1 MADEKQ
7 NSPPNTEPAA
17 AFEKFLVPTIFGPW
31 SEALINHASTFSGE
45 KVLDIGCGTGAA
57 SRYAAEIVGEKG
69 LVSAIDVNAGMIEF
83 ARNLAPDVGIDWRVA
98 NVDTL
103 PFSDRSFDL
112 VAGNQILQF
121 LPDKSKALSEIKRV
135 LFKDGRIALSVYCK
149 IELCPAHCAVARAL
163 EKFKVDPAGILN
175 PYSFN
180 DPLILGDFIQDAGFR
195 DVSVVRKSMESRFL
209 SPEHF
214 VQSLAAGGPSA
225 RHALEQLNKSE
236 LVQVITEVTE
246 TLANFVEKK
255 GLRVITASHF
265 ALGRV

>member
-7 NSPPNTEPAA
+7 NSPPNTESAA

-31 SEALINHASTFSGE
+31 SQALINHAATNSGE

-57 SRYAAEIVGEKG
+57 ARYAAEIVGENG
-69 LVSAIDVNAGMIEF
+69 QVAAIDINAGMIEF
-83 ARNLAPDVGIDWRVA
+83 ARNLVTDFSIDWRLA
-98 NVDTL
+98 DASAL
-103 PFSDRSFDL
+103 PFGDRSFNL
-112 VAGNQILQF
+112 VAGNQVLQF
-121 LPDKSKALSEIKRV
+121 LPDKTKALSETKRV
-135 LFKDGRIALSVYCK
+135 LLKNGRIALSVYCA

-163 EKFKVDPAGILN
+163 EKYKVDPSGILN

-180 DPLILGDFIQDAGFR
+180 DSVILGDIIQDAGFR
-195 DVSVVRKSMESRFL
+195 DVSVVRKTMESRF
-209 SPEHF
+209 SSAENF

-236 LVQVITEVTE
+236 LEMVIAEVTK
-246 TLANFVEKK
+246 TLANYVEQKN
-255 GLRVITASHF
+255 LRVITTSHF